1 MTHSTPD
8 NQSKNTIFSTVNLSL
23 SQPIYALEITA
34 PPQHN
39 TQWVNSLDLDLDIRI
54 LNQKI
59 IAYQIQWFS
68 GSWSGWY
75 VPGINDLYQK
85 AGEPLRRVW
94 ATFND
99 HNYRYIS
106 VPVNSQNQIRTF
118 NELDQKLVPDLPGN
132 SRVKLFEGAA
142 NDQLQWMEKNSL
154 NCDIELTGHKIIAY
168 QIQKLNGEWSD
179 WIVPGYQDTYQAPDQ
194 SWHRWWGYF
203 SERPHRYLYM
213 EVLDRN
219 LYQEVLEESDQPKA
233 DDLVL
238 GGQNPPPIYAAV
250 LGRIEEVK
258 KRFESSDY
266 DLRLRGINE
275 ALNYGSQGLA
285 LVIQALKDPS
295 EPIQEAVYLLLKN
308 RTEIEVQQALEDYKA
323 WRLIEDVQ
331 TINEKYLPGGAS
343 VAISPDGK
351 TLVSYDKHYLTI
363 RELPSGNLIK
373 LLEVNVNYVGPI
385 AITPD
390 GQGLVTIDD
399 CGNGIYL
406 KIWNLHDL
414 TVLRTSNKPVG
425 KVKSIAISPDGKTV
439 ISCVDKILEVWDIE
453 TGTRL
458 KMLQQKEYTS
468 YTYICDCVISP
479 DGQTI
484 VSVTRN
490 GIISTWDIETETLL
504 TTWELP
510 KPFKNPL
517 SLTGM
522 LFGERHH
529 FCDLAISPDGR
540 TVVTVD
546 DDYLRIWD
554 IETRTQLKAKKIK
567 NLNLNFSD
575 NVAISP
581 ETRRI
586 MKVNKNRIPK
596 IIWHIK
602 TGLPYNYNGGFQ
614 GNCFVSLAISPD
626 GQTVVNTDRYSLVK
640 IWDIKTGILQK
651 VFEGDNQVSA
661 ISPDGQTVVST
672 NWNDYLSIWNIKTET
687 AIAKFKVFV
696 AKFRCV
702 ALTPDSKTFV
712 TGTDRQSL
720 QIWDL
725 ETRTLLMLLEDHLAP
740 INPKDSAQCVAIA
753 PDGQRVVSGHWH
765 NTLKIWDL
773 KTGILL
779 RTLVGHS
786 RNLIC
791 VAISSDNQ
799 TIVSG
804 SEDETVKIWDLETGT
819 LHRTLEGHSSRIYSV
834 AISPDNRTI
843 ISSSEDKTVKIWDLE
858 TGTLLR
864 TLVGH
869 SAPVGCVAISPNGR
883 TVISGSDDQTIK
895 IWDLETGTLLRTLEG
910 VFRSNKLAIRTDGR
924 MMVTSSFFNGTLRIW
939 DLETGNLLTELKCHS
954 KGVRDF
960 AMSPDGKTIVSL
972 AEQDFQYPSKDNV
985 IQIWKL
991 RELNFSFYQES

>member
-1 MTHSTPD
+1 MTNSTPHH
-8 NQSKNTIFSTVNLSL
+8 QSENAIFSTVTLSL
-23 SQPIYALEITA
+23 SQPIYASETDLRPE
-34 PPQHN
+34 HN
-39 TQWVNSLDLDLDIRI
+39 RQWVNSLDLDLDIRI

-59 IAYQIQWFS
+59 IAYQIRWFS

-85 AGEPLRRVW
+85 SWEPLRRVW

-99 HNYRYIS
+99 HHHRYIS
-106 VPVNSQNQIRTF
+106 VPVNSENQIRTF
-118 NELDQKLVPDLPGN
+118 NELDQELVPDLPGN
-132 SRVKLFEGAA
+132 SGVKLFEGAA
-142 NDQLQWMEKNSL
+142 NEQLKWMEKNSL
-154 NCDIELTGHKIIAY
+154 NYDIELTGHKIIAY
-168 QIQKLNGEWSD
+168 QIQKLNGEWSG

-250 LGRIEEVK
+250 LGRIEDVK
-258 KRFESSDY
+258 KRFESSDR
-266 DLRLRGINE
+266 DLRLRAVNE
-275 ALNYGSQGLA
+275 ALNYGSQGLD
-285 LVIQALKDPS
+285 LIIQALKDPS
-295 EPIQEAVYLLLKN
+295 EPIQKAVYLLLKN

-343 VAISPDGK
+343 VAISSDGK
-351 TLVSYDKHYLTI
+351 TLVSYDQHYLTI

-373 LLEVNVNYVGPI
+373 LLEVNVSYIGPI

-390 GQGLVTIDD
+390 NQALVTIDD

-414 TVLRTSNKPVG
+414 TVLRTFNERLCEVD
-425 KVKSIAISPDGKTV
+425 SIAISPDGKTLV
-439 ISCVDKILEVWDIE
+439 SCVGQTLQFWDLEA
-453 TGTRL
+453 GTRL
-458 KMLQQKEYTS
+458 RTLETREDAS
-468 YTYICDCVISP
+468 CISDFVISP

-484 VSVTRN
+484 VSVSRN
-490 GIISTWDIETETLL
+490 GIINIWDLETGTLL
-504 TTWELP
+504 TTGEL
-510 KPFKNPL
+510 FTTSKNPL

-522 LFGERHH
+522 LFGEPKSQH

-554 IETRTQLKAKKIK
+554 IETRTQLRAEKVKIK
-567 NLNLNFSD
+567 DLSLLD

-581 ETRRI
+581 ERLKILQPHDRRI
-586 MKVNKNRIPK
+586 KK

-602 TGLPYNYNGGFQ
+602 TGIPYQAPYQ
-614 GNCFVSLAISPD
+614 KYCHLSLAISPD
-626 GQTVVNTDRYSLVK
+626 GQTVVLTDDQDNLVK
-640 IWDIKTGILQK
+640 IWDIKTGILQQ
-651 VFEGDNQVSA
+651 VFEGSSSSLA
-661 ISPDGQTVVST
+661 ISPDGQTVVMTGSR
-672 NWNDYLSIWNIKTET
+672 DYLRIWNIKTGT
-687 AIAKFKVFV
+687 VIAKFEVFV
-696 AKFRCV
+696 ARFQCV
-702 ALTPDSKTFV
+702 AITPDSKTFI
-712 TGTDRQSL
+712 TGTNRQSL

-725 ETRTLLMLLEDHLAP
+725 ETPTLLMLLEEHL
-740 INPKDSAQCVAIA
+740 DTDDFAQCVAIA
-753 PDGQRVVSGHWH
+753 PDGRRVVSGHWH

-786 RNLIC
+786 GNVIC
-791 VAISSDNQ
+791 VAISSDNR

-804 SEDETVKIWDLETGT
+804 SEDHTVRIWDLETGT

-843 ISSSEDKTVKIWDLE
+843 VSSSWDKTVKIWDLE

-864 TLVGH
+864 TLAGH
-869 SAPVGCVAISPNGR
+869 SAPVYCVAISPNSR
-883 TVISGSDDQTIK
+883 TVISGSEDQSIK

-910 VFRSNKLAIRTDGR
+910 VFTSKKLAIRTDGR
-924 MMVTSSFFNGTLRIW
+924 MMITSIFPSTLRIW
-939 DLETGNLLTELKCHS
+939 DLETGNLFTELNCHS
-954 KGVRDF
+954 NGVRDF
-960 AMSPDGKTIVSL
+960 AMSSDGKTIVSL
-972 AEQDFQYPSKDNV
+972 AEQDIDYPYDQKNHV

-991 RELNFSFYQES
+991 HELNFNFYQES